1 MYSNSELLLNNTYLR
16 ADLKFN
22 KYKLVFNELYAMC
35 GDREL
40 CNFEKKINF
49 KISKNAKRPW
59 FLYSN

>member
-22 KYKLVFNELYAMC
+22 KYKLVFNELYAKC

-40 CNFEKKINF
+40 CNFEKKNQFQNF
-49 KISKNAKRPW
+49 KKR
-59 FLYSN
+59 